1 MFDKKLGFGLMR
13 LPLKDSSDRFSVEN
27 VEMDILKR
35 MVDIFIER
43 GFNYFDTAY
52 VYGSSEAAT
61 KEVLVKRYPRESFW
75 LTTKLPLNKL
85 KSTDDQEIIFC
96 ESLERCGVDYFDL
109 YLLHDMSA
117 ENYKA
122 ALEFESYDFISRKK
136 AEGKVKHIG
145 FSFHDTAELLDE
157 ILTRYPGFEYVQL
170 QINYLDWEN
179 TGIQSRL
186 CYETAARHKKPVIV
200 MEPVKGGTLAAIPGK
215 AEKLLKEHNPSV
227 SVPSWAIRYAA
238 SLGGVV
244 MVLSGMSNLEQMID
258 NTSYMADFTPLSP
271 EERDVLSQ
279 TVKIIDESIAIPCTS
294 CRYCVDSCPKDIPIP
309 VYFGLY
315 NNKEQSGIQP
325 YYVQDLYYMRRSE
338 GHGKASDCIEC
349 GECEKHCPQR
359 LTIRQFLKD
368 VAGSFDQAAQHV

>member
-1 MFDKKLGFGLMR
+1 
-13 LPLKDSSDRFSVEN
+13 
-27 VEMDILKR
+27 
-35 MVDIFIER
+35 
-43 GFNYFDTAY
+43 
-52 VYGSSEAAT
+52 
-61 KEVLVKRYPRESFW
+61 
-75 LTTKLPLNKL
+75 
-85 KSTDDQEIIFC
+85 
-96 ESLERCGVDYFDL
+96 
-109 YLLHDMSA
+109 
-117 ENYKA
+117 
-122 ALEFESYDFISRKK
+122 
-136 AEGKVKHIG
+136 
-145 FSFHDTAELLDE
+145 
-157 ILTRYPGFEYVQL
+157 
-170 QINYLDWEN
+170 
-179 TGIQSRL
+179 
-186 CYETAARHKKPVIV
+186 

-238 SLGGVV
+238 SLDGVV

-349 GECEKHCPQR
+349 GECEKHCPQH

-368 VAGSFDQAAQHV
+368 VAGSFDQTAQYA